1 MKISTL
7 VLAVVAAACA
17 AASIYLGN
25 ELSGVREQLA
35 QETQAR
41 IATEARI
48 RQLQG
53 ERRRFETVA
62 NSDSAMPATAASA
75 AAPPVGGP
83 RPADVLPPTPGVPMG
98 PPDERLRNVYDTPAG
113 QSTRRLQQE
122 IRLRRTYAD
131 MPAALG
137 LDAAQA
143 DKLFDLLADSRVSAF
158 DDTRAYEGDRLG
170 RQAVEA
176 AAREQRD
183 AEINA
188 LLGPDKAAEFQA
200 FEKSLPARMQVNRI
214 GERMAA
220 ANVPLTEAQKS
231 SLIAAV
237 ASERESRP
245 APERPADPSQYPDY
259 TARMSDWQADYSRRV
274 QARVEPLMT
283 AEQVARYRE
292 AVEVQNAQRAAQ
304 RARAEARRNA
314 PGNRQ

>member
-1 MKISTL
+1 VKISTL
-7 VLAVVAAACA
+7 VLGVIAAACA
-17 AASIYLGN
+17 AASIYLGS
-25 ELSGVREQLA
+25 ELSAARDQLA
-35 QETQAR
+35 LETQAR

-48 RQLQG
+48 RQLEG
-53 ERRRFETVA
+53 ERRRFETVS
-62 NSDSAMPATAASA
+62 NQVSAMPGAPSFDTPPPVAAPRPLD
-75 AAPPVGGP
+75 AAPPAAGM
-83 RPADVLPPTPGVPMG
+83 PMG

-113 QSTRRLQQE
+113 QNTRRLQQE

-170 RQAVEA
+170 RQALEA

-183 AEINA
+183 AQINA

-200 FEKSLPARMQVNRI
+200 FEKSIPARMQVNRI

-220 ANVPLTEAQKS
+220 ANVPLTETQRN

-237 ASERESRP
+237 ASERETVP
-245 APERPADPSQYPDY
+245 APIRPTDASQNPDHA
-259 TARMSDWQADYSRRV
+259 ARLLEWQEDFSRRV
-274 QARVEPLMT
+274 QARIEPLMT
-283 AEQVARYRE
+283 AEQVTRYRE
-292 AVEVQNAQRAAQ
+292 AVQVQNAQRAAQ

-314 PGNRQ
+314 PGDRP

>member
-7 VLAVVAAACA
+7 VLGVIAAACA
-17 AASIYLGN
+17 AASIYMGA
-25 ELSGVREQLA
+25 ELSGAREQLA
-35 QETQAR
+35 LETQAR
-41 IATEARI
+41 VATEARI
-48 RQLQG
+48 RQLEG
-53 ERRRFETVA
+53 ERRRFETATNDV
-62 NSDSAMPATAASA
+62 SAMPATPSFD
-75 AAPPVGGP
+75 APPPGGGT
-83 RPADVLPPTPGVPMG
+83 RPVDAPPPVAGMPMG
-98 PPDERLRNVYDTPAG
+98 PPDERLRNISDIPAG
-113 QSTRRLQQE
+113 QNTRRLQQE

-143 DKLFDLLADSRVSAF
+143 DKLFDLLADSRVAAF

-170 RQAVEA
+170 RQALEA

-200 FEKSLPARMQVNRI
+200 FEKSIPARMQVNRI

-220 ANVPLTEAQKS
+220 ANVPLTETQRN

-245 APERPADPSQYPDY
+245 APERPDDPSQYPDY
-259 TARMSDWQADYSRRV
+259 NARLIAWQEDYSRRV
-274 QARVEPLMT
+274 QARVEPLMN

-292 AVEVQNAQRAAQ
+292 AVQMQNAQRAAQ

-314 PGNRQ
+314 PGERQ